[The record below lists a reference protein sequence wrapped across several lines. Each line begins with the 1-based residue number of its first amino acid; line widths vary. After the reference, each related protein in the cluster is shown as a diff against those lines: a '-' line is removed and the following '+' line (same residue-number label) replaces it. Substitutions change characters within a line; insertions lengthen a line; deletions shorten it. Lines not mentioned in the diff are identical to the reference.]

1 MNITQFIT
9 DLNIPSFIAG
19 LIIPVV
25 AMITYGLLKKIFKR
39 KPKYDFSK
47 VRGRIDEGYKGL
59 LVASKT
65 FHELSELFNDV
76 EEAYNK

>member
-19 LIIPVV
+19 LIIPIV
-25 AMITYGLLKKIFKR
+25 AMITYGLLKKIFKM

-47 VRGRIDEGYKGL
+47 VRSRIDEGYNGL

>member
-1 MNITQFIT
+1 
-9 DLNIPSFIAG
+9 LNIPSFIAG
-19 LIIPVV
+19 LIIPIV

-39 KPKYDFSK
+39 KPKYDFSR
-47 VRGRIDEGYKGL
+47 VRSRIDEGYNGL

-65 FHELSELFNDV
+65 FHELSDLFNDV

>member
-1 MNITQFIT
+1 MNLTQFIT
-9 DLNIPSFIAG
+9 DLNIPSFVAG
-19 LIIPVV
+19 LVIPIV

-47 VRGRIDEGYKGL
+47 VRSRIDEGYQGL

-65 FHELSELFNDV
+65 FHELADLFTDV
-76 EEAYNK
+76 EETYNK